1 MTNKPLIS
9 IILPTYNA
17 EKYIKETIESI
28 LNQTYKNWEL
38 IITDDNSSDKT
49 LKILRLYAKRFDRIK
64 LYINSKN
71 EGAACARNNCL
82 KFCNSDFIAFIDSD
96 DWWEINKLELQI
108 NFMLENNYPIS
119 FTSYRL
125 IDENGVSINKIIES
139 KKIINYNNYL
149 KNTIIGMSTSMINK
163 KITGPFDFVDIRTR
177 QDTYLWISL
186 LKRGLSAHGINQVLC
201 NYRVRKNSLSSNK
214 IKAALMVWSLYR
226 DFEKFNFFKSLYFFL
241 FYLYNAFKKRFL

>member
-149 KNTIIGMSTSMINK
+149 KI
-163 KITGPFDFVDIRTR
+163 
-177 QDTYLWISL
+177 L
-186 LKRGLSAHGINQVLC
+186 
-201 NYRVRKNSLSSNK
+201 
-214 IKAALMVWSLYR
+214 
-226 DFEKFNFFKSLYFFL
+226 
-241 FYLYNAFKKRFL
+241 